1 MNAIKAKRTQIGL
14 SQTALAEL
22 LGVSQQAVAQWE
34 SDKAM
39 PRKEAMVKLAALFN
53 CTIDEL
59 YGRDPPEQGGGG
71 GAGERVKSPA
81 FRRGGERS

>member
-1 MNAIKAKRTQIGL
+1 MNAIKTKRTQTGL

-34 SDKAM
+34 TGKAM
-39 PRKEAMVKLAALFN
+39 PRREAMMKLSDLFN

-59 YGRDPPEQGGGG
+59 YSRDQVEQEGADSPPPNPKPE
-71 GAGERVKSPA
+71 AGVRDSA
-81 FRRGGERS
+81 

>member
-34 SDKAM
+34 SNKAM
-39 PRKEAMVKLAALFN
+39 PRKEAMVKLATLFN
-53 CTIDEL
+53 CTIDEF
-59 YGRDPPEQGGGG
+59 YGRDQAEQGTDELYGSD
-71 GAGERVKSPA
+71 SPEPQQSSA
-81 FRRGGERS
+81 